1 MERSILTENKNNKE
15 CEDSPRNGL
24 PCFVPAQKILQLI
37 SSKWGIQLIYILKE
51 GKKIRYK
58 DIREELQ
65 KGWKNNKISDATLSS
80 RLGEFIKEGLIKKEI
95 FPELPPRVEYCLT
108 KKGEKLSKALE
119 PLIDWTIKVCHEHH

>member
-1 MERSILTENKNNKE
+1 MTKNEKVID
-15 CEDSPRNGL
+15 CEDTPRNGL

-58 DIREELQ
+58 EIREELQ
-65 KGWKNNKISDATLSS
+65 KGWKKNKISDATLSS
-80 RLGEFIKEGLIKKEI
+80 RLGEFVDEGLIVKEI

-119 PLIDWTIKVCHEHH
+119 PLINWTIKTCHEHH

>member
-1 MERSILTENKNNKE
+1 MTENGKVID
-15 CEDSPRNGL
+15 CDDIPRNGL
-24 PCFVPAQKILQLI
+24 PCFVPAQKILHLI

-58 DIREELQ
+58 EIREELQ
-65 KGWKNNKISDATLSS
+65 KGWKKNKISDATLSS
-80 RLGEFIKEGLIKKEI
+80 RLGEFVEEGLIKKEI

-119 PLIDWTIKVCHEHH
+119 PLIDWTIKTCHEHH